1 MKLSQSI
8 NQSVNQSNDL
18 YCPRGKSLL
27 CSSSNH
33 SCNHQLVQKN
43 KKTTDSKLQQDNRQS
58 YTFRQEGKCVLP
70 SCVRT
75 LSVTLEFIYHRT
87 IFCVLPSL
95 VFISS
100 LNHTPFKLGR
110 EPNLRTWRWAAV
122 CTNALAD
129 LFPSFI
135 LKVCFCTW
143 TPRCRPLVLV
153 SLWSSILSSSF
164 CSAHMRECKCLHHT
178 APFKF
183 KMLWM
188 C

>member
-1 MKLSQSI
+1 M

-70 SCVRT
+70 SCVCT

-87 IFCVLPSL
+87 IFCVLLSL

-183 KMLWM
+183 KMLWT